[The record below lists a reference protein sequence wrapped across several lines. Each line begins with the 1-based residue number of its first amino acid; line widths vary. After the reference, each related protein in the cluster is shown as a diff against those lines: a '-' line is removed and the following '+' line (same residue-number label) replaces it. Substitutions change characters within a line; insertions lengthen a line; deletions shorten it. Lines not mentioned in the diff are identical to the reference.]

1 MTKHGA
7 PNKGHALAN
16 CATSG
21 AYEHV
26 EITTIGD
33 ELNDANFNDHNNHD
47 RAISNLGLLGIHDE
61 DRLEYLGTC
70 FWACPNLRCFTATC
84 PVDLSKIGRQ
94 ARP

>member
-7 PNKGHALAN
+7 PNKGRALAN

-33 ELNDANFNDHNNHD
+33 ELNDTNADDLNNIIWLIPD
-47 RAISNLGLLGIHDE
+47 VGILGIHDA

-70 FWACPNLRCFTATC
+70 LRARLDLRYFTYPC
-84 PVDLSKIGRQ
+84 PVDVNNWPASWPK
-94 ARP
+94 